1 MDIIQDW
8 AAFLGAQTSSQQN
21 GGTAA
26 PFSLVLSLLKT
37 YIKPLIS
44 RIPANPDLASIA
56 LLLVILW
63 LSLHLL
69 KMLYGVVVFWVRLA
83 VRLAVVATVV
93 ITALYVWSNG
103 AEQTAADVMSAVGYW
118 VDVWKG
124 EYGKF
129 QAQEQTARAFM
140 MGQQAARA
148 SATPSSRWPTFI

>member
-1 MDIIQDW
+1 
-8 AAFLGAQTSSQQN
+8 
-21 GGTAA
+21 
-26 PFSLVLSLLKT
+26 
-37 YIKPLIS
+37 
-44 RIPANPDLASIA
+44 
-56 LLLVILW
+56 
-63 LSLHLL
+63 
-69 KMLYGVVVFWVRLA
+69 MLYGVVVFWVRLA

-148 SATPSSRWPTFI
+148 SATPSSRWPAFI